1 MRCLFLFF
9 LLTTIRKTLL
19 GSKLNLK
26 TRLTRYNKIE
36 ENMQTAKTYRVIGQ
50 IEWSKTA
57 CSHSAAATTLRI
69 STKNRCTQPVLKSCS
84 LALQTLT
91 SSTVTLL
98 SAHSYSRKA
107 EC

>member
-1 MRCLFLFF
+1 MRCLFVF
-9 LLTTIRKTLL
+9 LTDNNQE
-19 GSKLNLK
+19 NLK

-36 ENMQTAKTYRVIGQ
+36 ENMQTAKTYRVIELN
-50 IEWSKTA
+50 EWSKTA
-57 CSHSAAATTLRI
+57 CSHSAAATTLR
-69 STKNRCTQPVLKSCS
+69 KKRCTQPVLKSCS